1 MLKSNSFYSP
11 LNSVN
16 GNKFTA
22 FNETPSKK
30 PVFTPTS
37 PKPVSTKGEYIF
49 YKDYYYDRKTGF
61 EWQRT
66 R

>member
-49 YKDYYYDRKTGF
+49 YKDYIL
-61 EWQRT
+61 
-66 R
+66 